1 MYLRST
7 FTLAWPVC
15 FWIDLS
21 EAPAIA
27 AEVAKPARS
36 EWPEKSGTRFPID
49 AQYFFTISA
58 TTRSDNRVGR
68 GLPNFVTARKRGQDV
83 ILAAAIHSQRART
96 EQVRGFR

>member
-36 EWPEKSGTRFPID
+36 EWPEKSGTRFPIFL
-49 AQYFFTISA
+49 QYFLTISA
-58 TTRSDNRVGR
+58 TTRSQRRVGR
-68 GLPNFVTARKRGQDV
+68 GRPYLVTREKA
-83 ILAAAIHSQRART
+83 ART
-96 EQVRGFR
+96 